1 MNFSNN
7 REYKFNMMFN
17 LLLFL
22 ILISIAS
29 SAMAFDWTDLWLTP
43 DQQGQRLLD
52 QGEYQQAAGKF
63 TTPESIGAALFLAGD
78 FENAA
83 TVFGR
88 APSAEANYNRGN
100 AHIMLGEYDAAIEA
114 YQSALSKR
122 PGWLDAEQNL
132 QIATLRKQA
141 LAPPE
146 DDFGGTGG
154 QLEADEYVFDDT
166 GRVNKSSSE
175 QVIDAA
181 DQQLSEDA
189 MRAMWL
195 RKVETRPADFLAA
208 RFNYQL
214 ATRQNTQSEG
224 MSEEGTE
231 NSDAAESGNED
242 E

>member
-1 MNFSNN
+1 MIF
-7 REYKFNMMFN
+7 
-17 LLLFL
+17 
-22 ILISIAS
+22 IIHISPVM
-29 SAMAFDWTDLWLTP
+29 AMEWADLWLTP
-43 DQQGQRLLD
+43 DQQGQRLMD

-63 TTPESIGAALFLAGD
+63 TTPESIGTAMFLAGD

-83 TVFGR
+83 SVFGR
-88 APSAEANYNRGN
+88 SVSAEAHYNRGN
-100 AHIMLGEYDAAIEA
+100 AHIMLGEYDAAIDA

-122 PGWLDAEQNL
+122 PDWPEAEQNL
-132 QIATLRKQA
+132 HIATLRKLA

-154 QLEADEYVFDDT
+154 MLEADEFVFDDT

-195 RKVETRPADFLAA
+195 RKVQTRPADFLAA
-208 RFNYQL
+208 RFSYQL
-214 ATRQNTQSEG
+214 ATRESVKSEDASEG
-224 MSEEGTE
+224 GAED
-231 NSDAAESGNED
+231 SDD
-242 E
+242 

>member
-1 MNFSNN
+1 
-7 REYKFNMMFN
+7 
-17 LLLFL
+17 
-22 ILISIAS
+22 
-29 SAMAFDWTDLWLTP
+29 MALEWTDIWLTA
-43 DQQGQRLLD
+43 DQQGQRFMD
-52 QGEYQQAAGKF
+52 KGEYQQAAGKF

-78 FENAA
+78 FAGAA
-83 TVFGR
+83 SVLGR
-88 APSAEANYNRGN
+88 SGSAEAHYNRGN
-100 AHIMLGEYDAAIEA
+100 AHIMLGEYDAAINA
-114 YQSALSKR
+114 YESALSKR
-122 PGWLDAEQNL
+122 PNWPEAEQNL
-132 QIATLRKQA
+132 KIATLRKQA

-154 QLEADEYVFDDT
+154 QLEADEFVFDDT

-214 ATRQNTQSEG
+214 ATRESVKSEG
-224 MSEEGTE
+224 GAED
-231 NSDAAESGNED
+231 SDD
-242 E
+242 

>member
-1 MNFSNN
+1 MNLGNIP
-7 REYKFNMMFN
+7 EYRFDITVK
-17 LLLFL
+17 LL
-22 ILISIAS
+22 ILIVLIAQTS
-29 SAMAFDWTDLWLTP
+29 SAMAFDWADLWFTP
-43 DQQGQRLLD
+43 DQQGQRLMD
-52 QGEYQQAAGKF
+52 QGQYQQAAGKF

-78 FENAA
+78 FEKASS
-83 TVFGR
+83 VLGR
-88 APSAEANYNRGN
+88 SANAEAHYNRGN
-100 AHIMLGEYDAAIEA
+100 AHIMLGDYDAAIEA

-122 PGWLDAEQNL
+122 PDWPEAEQNL
-132 QIATLRKQA
+132 QIAILRKQA
-141 LAPPE
+141 LAPPD

-154 QLEADEYVFDDT
+154 QLEADEIVFDDT

-189 MRAMWL
+189 MRALWL

-214 ATRQNTQSEG
+214 ATRERLQSEN
-224 MSEEGTE
+224 EAADR
-231 NSDAAESGNED
+231 DAADNGSDD

>member
-1 MNFSNN
+1 MNASNYPEFRYN
-7 REYKFNMMFN
+7 IMLK
-17 LLLFL
+17 LLIVIVLV
-22 ILISIAS
+22 SQTS
-29 SAMAFDWTDLWLTP
+29 CAMAFDWADLWLTP
-43 DQQGQRLLD
+43 DQQGQRLMD
-52 QGEYQQAAGKF
+52 QGEYEQAAGKF

-78 FENAA
+78 FEKAA
-83 TVFGR
+83 SVFGR
-88 APSAEANYNRGN
+88 SASAEAHYNRGN
-100 AHIMLGEYDAAIEA
+100 ANIMLGDYDAAIEA

-122 PGWLDAEQNL
+122 PGWPEAEQNL

-154 QLEADEYVFDDT
+154 QLKADEFVFDDT

-181 DQQLSEDA
+181 DQQSSEDA

-214 ATRQNTQSEG
+214 ATRESPQSED
-224 MSEEGTE
+224 SVE
-231 NSDAAESGNED
+231 NEAADSDE
-242 E
+242 

>member
-7 REYKFNMMFN
+7 LEYRSDMIAK
-17 LLLFL
+17 LLIGIVLL
-22 ILISIAS
+22 TQTSA
-29 SAMAFDWTDLWLTP
+29 AMAFDWADLWFTA
-43 DQQGQRLLD
+43 DQQGQRLMD

-78 FENAA
+78 FEQAA
-83 TVFGR
+83 SVFGR
-88 APSAEANYNRGN
+88 SASAEAHYNRGN

-122 PGWLDAEQNL
+122 PDWAEAEQNL

-154 QLEADEYVFDDT
+154 QLEADEFVFDDT
-166 GRVNKSSSE
+166 GRANKSSSE

-214 ATRQNTQSEG
+214 ASRESLQSAGQAEDG
-224 MSEEGTE
+224 AADR
-231 NSDAAESGNED
+231 DAAENGNDD